1 MDFLSLE
8 EFFLIYSMQIYV
20 YVSVCVWDIVT

>member
-1 MDFLSLE
+1 MDFLRLE